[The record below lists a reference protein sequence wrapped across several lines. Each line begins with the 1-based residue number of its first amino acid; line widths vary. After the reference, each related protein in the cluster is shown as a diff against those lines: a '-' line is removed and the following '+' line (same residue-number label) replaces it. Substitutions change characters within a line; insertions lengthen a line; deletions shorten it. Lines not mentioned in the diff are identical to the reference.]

1 MNKVADM
8 LADKDEFVS
17 KVKQSLDAK
26 AFNGIADMK
35 KELASEFLKD
45 IETNESE

>member
-26 AFNGIADMK
+26 AFDGIADMK
-35 KELASEFLKD
+35 KR
-45 IETNESE
+45 IGI

>member
-1 MNKVADM
+1 MDKVADI
-8 LADKDEFVS
+8 LTDKDEFVS
-17 KVKQSLDAK
+17 RVKQSLDAK
-26 AFNGIADMK
+26 AFDGIADMK